1 MERERRYEGADAITS
16 EACVCD
22 FSIRLEFFLS
32 SFLKRLRGMR
42 EKGTS
47 RCSSTF
53 FNARRIRQIAKLTQR
68 DNILRNLAG
77 LTIVVRR
84 FDSIPDS
91 DRFRPERN
99 NIFASM

>member
-1 MERERRYEGADAITS
+1 MERERRYEGAGAITS

-77 LTIVVRR
+77 LTI
-84 FDSIPDS
+84 DSIPDS